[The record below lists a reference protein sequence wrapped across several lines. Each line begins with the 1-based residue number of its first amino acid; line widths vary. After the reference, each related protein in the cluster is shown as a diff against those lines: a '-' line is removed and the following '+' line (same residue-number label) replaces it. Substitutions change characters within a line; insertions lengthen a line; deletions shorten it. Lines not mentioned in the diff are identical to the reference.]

1 MYQRWL
7 RAGLAGLVLCGG
19 LPAQEH
25 VIVDAGAKAT
35 PFSHF
40 WEEMFGSGRA
50 NLMLRES
57 YREDLR
63 AVHGVT
69 GFKYVRAH
77 GILMDENGV
86 YDEDEHGNAVYNFSY
101 VDQIYD
107 GLLKNGVKPVVEIS
121 FMPKK
126 LAFNP
131 DALHP
136 FWYKQNVSPPKSME
150 RWDGL
155 MTALARHLVDHYG
168 INEVSSWYF
177 EVWNEPNID
186 FWGGIPRDKSYYE
199 LYEHTARDL
208 KAVSPRLRVGGPAT
222 AAAQWVDIFLAYV
235 KAHDVPIDFVS
246 SHGYAD
252 EQIENM
258 FPDDPTV
265 PRDTPVDDRVAL
277 GIRKVRGQMDRAGYK
292 SLPLFWT
299 EWNVPGQSQA
309 RDTTF
314 VGPALA
320 NTIRECDGMVEEM
333 SFWTF
338 SDVFEE
344 GGPAERPFEGQ
355 FGLRAMYGINKP
367 SFYGFGL
374 LHELGAERLANSS
387 KDVLVTRAK
396 DGSLAVAAWYLVD
409 PAPNGQPSATAGK
422 PKRAMVLRFEGVAK
436 DARVTVQRVDDEHGN
451 VLPIYKAM
459 GSPQYPTE
467 AQVAEMNAKTALP
480 AAEVTTL
487 HGGELRLELEPNAL
501 VMVRV
506 GR

>member
-1 MYQRWL
+1 MFQRWL
-7 RAGLAGLVLCGG
+7 RIGLVMVALCGAA
-19 LPAQEH
+19 PAQERI
-25 VIVDAGAKAT
+25 VVDAAAAAT
-35 PFSHF
+35 PFPHF

-63 AVHGVT
+63 AVHGIT

-86 YDEDEHGNAVYNFSY
+86 YTEDEHGTAIYNFSY

-150 RWDGL
+150 RWDAL
-155 MTALARHLVDHYG
+155 MTAFAAHLVEHYG
-168 INEVSSWYF
+168 IDEVASWYF

-186 FWGGIPRDKSYYE
+186 FWGGIPRDRSYFE

-208 KAVSPRLRVGGPAT
+208 KAVSPKLRVGGPAT

-235 KAHDVPIDFVS
+235 KAHKVPIDFVS

-252 EQIENM
+252 EEIENM
-258 FPDDPTV
+258 FPDDSSV
-265 PRDTPVDDRVAL
+265 PRDTPQDDRVAL
-277 GIRKVRGQMDRAGYK
+277 GIRKVRGQMDRAGYHA
-292 SLPLFWT
+292 LPLFWT

-320 NTIRECDGMVEEM
+320 NTIRECDGMVEQM

-344 GGPAERPFEGQ
+344 GGPAERPFRGD

-367 SFYGFGL
+367 SFYDFGL
-374 LHELGAERLANSS
+374 LHELGETRLANSS

-396 DGSLAVAAWYLVD
+396 DGSLVVAAWYLVD
-409 PAPNGQPSATAGK
+409 PPPNGQPSTTAGK
-422 PKRAMVLRFEGVAK
+422 PKREVRLQFKGVPAE
-436 DARVTVQRVDDEHGN
+436 ARVTVQRVDDEHGT

-459 GSPQYPTE
+459 GGPQYPTA

-480 AAEVTTL
+480 AAEVSAL
-487 HGGELRLELEPNAL
+487 HGGELTLDLEPNAL
-501 VMVRV
+501 VLVRV
-506 GR
+506 AR

>member
-1 MYQRWL
+1 MTVRWAAAAL
-7 RAGLAGLVLCGG
+7 ALGSLAGG
-19 LPAQEH
+19 AQER
-25 VIVDAGAKAT
+25 VEIDAGAAAT
-35 PFSHF
+35 PFPHF
-40 WEEMFGSGRA
+40 WEQMWGSGRA

-63 AVHGVT
+63 AVKNVT
-69 GFKYVRAH
+69 GMRYIRAH

-86 YDEDEHGNAVYNFSY
+86 YTEDEHGNAVYNFSY

-107 GLLKNGVKPVVEIS
+107 GLLKEGVRPVVEIS

-155 MTALARHLVDHYG
+155 MTAFGRHLVERFG
-168 INEVSSWYF
+168 ETEVAQWYF

-186 FWGGIPRDKSYYE
+186 FWGGIPRDRSYFE
-199 LYEHTARDL
+199 LYEHTARAL

-222 AAAQWVDIFLAYV
+222 AAAQWADTFLAYV
-235 KAHDVPIDFVS
+235 KQHDVPIDFLS

-252 EQIENM
+252 EEIDNI
-258 FPDDPTV
+258 FPDDPSV
-265 PRDTPVDDRVAL
+265 PRDTPMDDRVAL
-277 GIRKVRGQMDRAGYK
+277 AITKVREQMDRAGYK

-299 EWNVPGQSQA
+299 EWNVQGQSES

-314 VGPALA
+314 VGPGVA
-320 NTIRECDGMVEEM
+320 NTLRECDGKVNLM

-344 GGPAERPFEGQ
+344 GGPEPKPFIGN

-367 SFYGFGL
+367 SFYDFGL
-374 LHELGAERLANSS
+374 LHQLGEQRLANAS
-387 KDVLVTRAK
+387 KNVLVTRDAA
-396 DGSLAVAAWYLVD
+396 GGLRVAAWYLVD
-409 PAPNGQPSATAGK
+409 PAANGQPSATEGK
-422 PKRAMVLRFEGVAK
+422 PKREMVLRFKGVATG
-436 DARVTVQRVDDEHGN
+436 ARVSVQRVDDEHGN
-451 VLPIYKAM
+451 VLPVYKAM
-459 GSPQYPTE
+459 GSPVYPTPR
-467 AQVAEMNAKTALP
+467 QVTELNAKTALP
-480 AAEVTTL
+480 APEQATL
-487 HGGELRLELEPNAL
+487 KDGELRLEMEPNAL
-501 VMVRV
+501 VLVTVRK
-506 GR
+506 